1 MIEEFKNQLTTA
13 ILSSPVVYIPHFH
26 YAFVDEVLYS
36 IVNPEVGK
44 RKVIPLNVEDIVE
57 FDNTRGIIDFSTK
70 RSRKNLDTYSK
81 LDTFLESLIEKKTTN
96 EKVFLFKN
104 MGEILSNTRIQ
115 TYIQMFA
122 SMYENDMRH
131 PENKGNFH
139 KLTTLIIV
147 SPEAVSMLPS
157 QLEKIV
163 TIVDLPAPTQDEIMA
178 EVNSLPVSYEYS
190 TEQQILGIRTEM
202 CRTLQGLQLY
212 EVYQILKSSI
222 IRTGGRLSKTTIKLA
237 LEEKKQI
244 VKKSG
249 IVEVVDAN
257 VQFSEVG
264 GLDVIKEQLE
274 EKKEIF
280 KNLSL
285 ATDCNLPLPKGILI
299 IGMPGCGKSMIAKSV
314 ANLFDMSLLRL
325 DINRLMGQYVGQSE
339 ANLRKALETAEAAHP
354 CVLWIDE
361 IEKAFAGSNGSG
373 DSNDMLVMRLMG
385 HFLTWMQERKTPVY
399 IVATANDVM
408 RPEFMRKGRFD
419 EVYFVDFPNA
429 TERKDIFEKKINHY
443 KKNKSGIF
451 DFSELKSYDKIVEE
465 MVGTT
470 KYGFS
475 GAEIESL
482 VNVVM
487 NKKFIE
493 YIKEKS
499 KIDVKDTSSIPARKI
514 TEQDFLDEIERMKNS
529 VMSSQKSK
537 QINESDRLRIKTN
550 VERIRELKE
559 IYQFTSASREVNTSA
574 SRAVKKK

>member
-1 MIEEFKNQLTTA
+1 MIEEFKTQLTTA
-13 ILSSPVVYIPHFH
+13 ILSSPIVYIPHFH
-26 YAFVDEVLYS
+26 YAFVDGILQS
-36 IVNPEVGK
+36 IVNPQEGQ
-44 RKVIPLNVEDIVE
+44 RKVIPLDAEDIVE
-57 FDNTRGIIDFSTK
+57 FDIARGIIDFSTK
-70 RSRKNLDTYSK
+70 QRRKNLDTLSK
-81 LDTFLESLIEKKTTN
+81 LDLFLETLIEKRTFTN
-96 EKVFLFKN
+96 EKVFIFKN
-104 MGEILSNTRIQ
+104 MGDVWSDPHIQ

-122 SMYENDMRH
+122 SMYECDMRNPSRDNTYH
-131 PENKGNFH
+131 R
-139 KLTTLIIV
+139 LTTLIIV
-147 SPEAVSMLPS
+147 SPETVSMLPP

-163 TIVDLPAPTQDEIMA
+163 TVIDVPAPTQEEIMV
-178 EVNSLPVSYEYS
+178 EVGRIPVSYEYA
-190 TEQQILGIRTEM
+190 TESQILGIRTEM

-212 EVYQILKSSI
+212 EVNQILKSATV
-222 IRTGGRLSKTTIKLA
+222 RTGGFLSKSTIKLA

-274 EKKEIF
+274 EKREIF
-280 KNLSL
+280 RNLNL
-285 ATDCNLPLPKGILI
+285 ASECNLPLPKGILI

-361 IEKAFAGSNGSG
+361 IEKAFAGSNNGS
-373 DSNDMLVMRLMG
+373 SNNDMLVMRLMG

-429 TERKDIFEKKINHY
+429 AERKDIFEKKINHY
-443 KKNKSGIF
+443 KRSKSGIY
-451 DFSELKSYDKIVEE
+451 DFSQLNSYERIVEQ

-470 KYGFS
+470 NFGFS

-482 VNVVM
+482 VNSVM

-499 KIDVKDTSSIPARKI
+499 KCEATDVASIPPRKI
-514 TEQDFLDEIERMKNS
+514 AEQDFLDEISHMKSS
-529 VMSSQKSK
+529 VLSSHTSK
-537 QINESDRLRIKTN
+537 PINEYDRLREKTN
-550 VERIRELKE
+550 VERIRELRDT
-559 IYQFTSASREVNTSA
+559 YQFTSASRET
-574 SRAVKKK
+574 KKR

>member
-139 KLTTLIIV
+139 QLTTLIIV
-147 SPEAVSMLPS
+147 SPEAVSMLPP

-178 EVNSLPVSYEYS
+178 EVNRLPVSYEYL
-190 TEQQILGIRTEM
+190 TEQQILGIRTDM

-419 EVYFVDFPNA
+419 EVYFVDFPNV

-451 DFSELKSYDKIVEE
+451 DFSELKSYDKIVEK

-499 KIDVKDTSSIPARKI
+499 KIDAKDTSSIPARKI
-514 TEQDFLDEIERMKNS
+514 TEQDFLDEIEQMKNS
-529 VMSSQKSK
+529 VMSSQTSK
-537 QINESDRLRIKTN
+537 QINEYDKPRIKTN

-559 IYQFTSASREVNTSA
+559 TYQFVSASKE
-574 SRAVKKK
+574 VKKK

>member
-1 MIEEFKNQLTTA
+1 MIEQFKTQLTTA

-26 YAFVDEVLYS
+26 YSFVDEVLQS
-36 IVNPEVGK
+36 IVFPEAGK
-44 RKVIPLNVEDIVE
+44 RRVIPLNAEDIVE
-57 FDNTRGIIDFSTK
+57 FDNNRGIVDFVTK
-70 RSRKNLDTYSK
+70 RSRANLDTLSK
-81 LDTFLESLIEKKTTN
+81 LDIFLEKLIEKDTFDN

-104 MGEILSNTRIQ
+104 LGGMLSDIRVQ

-122 SMYENDMRH
+122 SLYESDMRH
-131 PENKGNFH
+131 PEREDSYH
-139 KLTTLIIV
+139 QLTTLIIV
-147 SPEAVSMLPS
+147 SPEPVSMLPE
-157 QLEKIV
+157 QLEKVV
-163 TIVDLPAPTQDEIMA
+163 TVVEVSAPTQEEIL
-178 EVNSLPVSYEYS
+178 EEISRIPLSYEYS
-190 TEQQILGIRTEM
+190 TEQQIASIRNEM

-212 EVYQILKSSI
+212 EVYQILKSATV
-222 IRTGGRLSKTTIKLA
+222 RTGGRLSKNTIKLA

-264 GLDVIKEQLE
+264 GLDVIKAQLE
-274 EKKEIF
+274 EKREIF
-280 KNLSL
+280 QNLGL
-285 ATDCNLPLPKGILI
+285 AVECNLPLPKGILI

-373 DSNDMLVMRLMG
+373 NSNDMLVMRLMG

-429 TERKDIFEKKINHY
+429 EERLDIFTKKINVY
-443 KKNKSGIF
+443 KNSKSGIF
-451 DFSELKSYDKIVEE
+451 DFSQLKSYDNIVAQ

-470 KYGFS
+470 NHGFS

-482 VNVVM
+482 VNTVM

-493 YIKEKS
+493 YIKLKQ
-499 KIDVKDTSSIPARKI
+499 KKDVKDQSAVPARKI
-514 TEQDFLDEIERMKNS
+514 TENDFLDEIALMKDAVLSSHTGKYISDYER
-529 VMSSQKSK
+529 QR
-537 QINESDRLRIKTN
+537 EKTS
-550 VERIRELKE
+550 VERIRDLYETYK
-559 IYQFTSASREVNTSA
+559 FTSAS
-574 SRAVKKK
+574 KKK

>member
-1 MIEEFKNQLTTA
+1 MIEEFRTQLTTA
-13 ILSSPVVYIPHFH
+13 ILSCPVVYIPHFH
-26 YAFVDEVLYS
+26 YAFVDEILQS
-36 IVNPEVGK
+36 IVEPPKGQ
-44 RKVIPLNVEDIVE
+44 RKVISLESEDIVE
-57 FDNTRGIIDFSTK
+57 FDNTRGVIDFATK
-70 RSRKNLDTYSK
+70 RSRKNLDTLSK
-81 LDTFLESLIEKKTTN
+81 LDVFMEALIEKRTFTN
-96 EKVFLFKN
+96 EKVFIFKN
-104 MGEILSNTRIQ
+104 MGTIWSDPHIQ

-122 SMYENDMRH
+122 AMYESDMRNVGKGKGYH
-131 PENKGNFH
+131 P
-139 KLTTLIIV
+139 LTTLLIV
-147 SPEAVSMLPS
+147 SPESVSMLPP

-163 TIVDLPAPTQDEIMA
+163 TVIDIPAPTQEEIMT
-178 EVNSLPVSYEYS
+178 EVSCIPVSYEYA
-190 TEQQILGIRTEM
+190 TDTQISGIRNEM

-212 EVYQILKSSI
+212 EVCQILKSATV
-222 IRTGGRLSKTTIKLA
+222 RTGGFLSQTTIKLA

-257 VQFSEVG
+257 VEFSEVG
-264 GLDVIKEQLE
+264 GLDVIKEQLK

-280 KNLSL
+280 HNLNL
-285 ATDCNLPLPKGILI
+285 ATECNLPLPKGILI

-361 IEKAFAGSNGSG
+361 IEKAFAGSNNGG
-373 DSNDMLVMRLMG
+373 NNNDMLVMRLMG

-419 EVYFVDFPNA
+419 EVYFVDFPNV
-429 TERKDIFEKKINHY
+429 TERKDIFEKKIKHY
-443 KKNKSGIF
+443 KETKSGVF
-451 DFSELKSYDKIVEE
+451 DFSQLKSYNTIVEQ

-470 KYGFS
+470 GDGFA

-482 VNVVM
+482 VNTVM

-499 KIDVKDTSSIPARKI
+499 KQDTEGEVTIPPRKI
-514 TEQDFLDEIERMKNS
+514 TEQDFLDEIKKMKNS
-529 VMSSQKSK
+529 VLSSHASK
-537 QINESDRLRIKTN
+537 PNSGYDGRREKTN
-550 VERIRELKE
+550 VERIRDLRDT
-559 IYQFTSASREVNTSA
+559 YQFTPASRETK
-574 SRAVKKK
+574 RR

>member
-1 MIEEFKNQLTTA
+1 
-13 ILSSPVVYIPHFH
+13 
-26 YAFVDEVLYS
+26 
-36 IVNPEVGK
+36 
-44 RKVIPLNVEDIVE
+44 
-57 FDNTRGIIDFSTK
+57 
-70 RSRKNLDTYSK
+70 
-81 LDTFLESLIEKKTTN
+81 
-96 EKVFLFKN
+96 
-104 MGEILSNTRIQ
+104 
-115 TYIQMFA
+115 
-122 SMYENDMRH
+122 
-131 PENKGNFH
+131 
-139 KLTTLIIV
+139 
-147 SPEAVSMLPS
+147 MLPP

-163 TIVDLPAPTQDEIMA
+163 TVIDVPAPTQEEIMV
-178 EVNSLPVSYEYS
+178 EVGRIPVSYEYA
-190 TEQQILGIRTEM
+190 TESQILGVRTEM

-212 EVYQILKSSI
+212 EVNQILKSATV
-222 IRTGGRLSKTTIKLA
+222 RTGGFLSKTTIKLA

-274 EKKEIF
+274 EKREIF
-280 KNLSL
+280 QNLNL
-285 ATDCNLPLPKGILI
+285 ASECNLPLPKGILI

-361 IEKAFAGSNGSG
+361 IEKAFAGSNNGG
-373 DSNDMLVMRLMG
+373 NNNDMLVMRLMG

-419 EVYFVDFPNA
+419 EVFFVDFPNE

-443 KKNKSGIF
+443 KKSKSSIF
-451 DFSELKSYDKIVEE
+451 DFSQLKSYEKIVEK

-470 KYGFS
+470 NYGFS

-482 VNVVM
+482 VNSVM

-493 YIKEKS
+493 YIKAKS
-499 KIDVKDTSSIPARKI
+499 KCDAADVAFIPPRTI
-514 TEQDFLDEIERMKNS
+514 TEQDFLDEISHMKSS
-529 VMSSQKSK
+529 VLSSHTSK
-537 QINESDRLRIKTN
+537 PVNEHDRLREKTN
-550 VERIRELKE
+550 VERIRELRDT
-559 IYQFTSASREVNTSA
+559 YQFTSASRET
-574 SRAVKKK
+574 KKR

>member
-1 MIEEFKNQLTTA
+1 MIEEFKTQLTTA
-13 ILSSPVVYIPHFH
+13 ILSSPIVYIPHFH
-26 YAFVDEVLYS
+26 YAFVDGILQS
-36 IVNPEVGK
+36 IVNPQEGQ
-44 RKVIPLNVEDIVE
+44 RKVIPLDAEDIVE
-57 FDNTRGIIDFSTK
+57 FDITRGIIDFATK
-70 RSRKNLDTYSK
+70 QRRKNLDTLSK
-81 LDTFLESLIEKKTTN
+81 LDLFLETLIEKRTFTN
-96 EKVFLFKN
+96 EKVFIFKN
-104 MGEILSNTRIQ
+104 MGDVWSDPHIQ
-115 TYIQMFA
+115 TYLQMFA
-122 SMYENDMRH
+122 SMYERDMRN
-131 PENKGNFH
+131 PTRGNTYH
-139 KLTTLIIV
+139 QLTTLIIV
-147 SPEAVSMLPS
+147 SPETVSMLPA

-163 TIVDLPAPTQDEIMA
+163 TVIDVPAPTQEEIMA
-178 EVNSLPVSYEYS
+178 EVESIPISYEYA
-190 TEQQILGIRTEM
+190 TESQILGIRTEM

-212 EVYQILKSSI
+212 EVNQILKSASV
-222 IRTGGRLSKTTIKLA
+222 RTGGFLSQTTIKLA

-257 VQFSEVG
+257 VEFSEVG

-280 KNLSL
+280 HNLNL
-285 ATDCNLPLPKGILI
+285 ATECNLPLPKGILI

-314 ANLFDMSLLRL
+314 VNLFDMSLLRL

-361 IEKAFAGSNGSG
+361 IEKAFAGSNNGG
-373 DSNDMLVMRLMG
+373 NNNDMLVMRLMG

-419 EVYFVDFPNA
+419 EVYFVDFPNTA
-429 TERKDIFEKKINHY
+429 ERKDIFEKKINHY
-443 KKNKSGIF
+443 KKSKSGVF
-451 DFSELKSYDKIVEE
+451 DFSQLKSYDRIVEQ

-470 KYGFS
+470 NFGFS

-482 VNVVM
+482 VNSVM

-499 KIDVKDTSSIPARKI
+499 KCEATDVASIPPRKI
-514 TEQDFLDEIERMKNS
+514 KEQDFLDEISHMKSS
-529 VMSSQKSK
+529 VLSSHTNK
-537 QINESDRLRIKTN
+537 IVNEYDRLREKTN
-550 VERIRELKE
+550 VERIRELRDT
-559 IYQFTSASREVNTSA
+559 YQFTSASRETNK
-574 SRAVKKK
+574 R

>member
-1 MIEEFKNQLTTA
+1 MIEEFKTQLTTA
-13 ILSSPVVYIPHFH
+13 ILSSPIVYIPHFH
-26 YAFVDEVLYS
+26 YAFVDGILQS
-36 IVNPEVGK
+36 IVNPQEGQ
-44 RKVIPLNVEDIVE
+44 RKVIPLDAEDIVE
-57 FDNTRGIIDFSTK
+57 FDITRGIIDFVTK
-70 RSRKNLDTYSK
+70 QRRKNLDTLSK
-81 LDTFLESLIEKKTTN
+81 LDLFLETLIEKRTFTN
-96 EKVFLFKN
+96 EKVFIFKN
-104 MGEILSNTRIQ
+104 MGDVWSDPHIQ
-115 TYIQMFA
+115 TYLQMFA
-122 SMYENDMRH
+122 SMYERDMRN
-131 PENKGNFH
+131 PTRGNTYH
-139 KLTTLIIV
+139 QLTTLIIV
-147 SPEAVSMLPS
+147 SPETVSMLPA

-163 TIVDLPAPTQDEIMA
+163 TVIDVPAPTQEEIMA
-178 EVNSLPVSYEYS
+178 EVESIPISYEYA
-190 TEQQILGIRTEM
+190 TESQILGIRTEM

-212 EVYQILKSSI
+212 EVNQILKSASV
-222 IRTGGRLSKTTIKLA
+222 RTGGFLSQTTIKLA

-257 VQFSEVG
+257 VEFSEVG

-280 KNLSL
+280 HNLNL
-285 ATDCNLPLPKGILI
+285 ATECNLPLPKGILI

-361 IEKAFAGSNGSG
+361 IEKAFAGSNIGG
-373 DSNDMLVMRLMG
+373 NNNDMLVMRLMG

-419 EVYFVDFPNA
+419 EVYFVDFPNTA
-429 TERKDIFEKKINHY
+429 ERKDIFEKKINHY
-443 KKNKSGIF
+443 KKSKSGVF
-451 DFSELKSYDKIVEE
+451 DFSQLKSYDRIVEQ

-470 KYGFS
+470 NFGFS

-482 VNVVM
+482 VNSVM

-499 KIDVKDTSSIPARKI
+499 KCEATDVASIPPRKI
-514 TEQDFLDEIERMKNS
+514 KEQDFLDEISHMKSS
-529 VMSSQKSK
+529 VLSSHTSK
-537 QINESDRLRIKTN
+537 IVNEYDRLREKTN
-550 VERIRELKE
+550 VERIRELRDT
-559 IYQFTSASREVNTSA
+559 YQFTSASRETNK
-574 SRAVKKK
+574 R

>member
-1 MIEEFKNQLTTA
+1 MIEEFKTQLTTA
-13 ILSSPVVYIPHFH
+13 ILSSPIVYIPHFH
-26 YAFVDEVLYS
+26 YAFVDGILQS
-36 IVNPEVGK
+36 IVNPQEGQ
-44 RKVIPLNVEDIVE
+44 RKVIPLDAEDIVE
-57 FDNTRGIIDFSTK
+57 FDITRGIIDFVTK
-70 RSRKNLDTYSK
+70 QRRKNLDTLSK
-81 LDTFLESLIEKKTTN
+81 LDLFLETLIEKRTFTN
-96 EKVFLFKN
+96 EKVFIFKN
-104 MGEILSNTRIQ
+104 MGDVWSDPHIQ
-115 TYIQMFA
+115 TYLQMFA
-122 SMYENDMRH
+122 SMYERDMRN
-131 PENKGNFH
+131 PTRGNTYH
-139 KLTTLIIV
+139 QLTTLIIV
-147 SPEAVSMLPS
+147 SPETVSMLPA

-163 TIVDLPAPTQDEIMA
+163 TVIDVPAPTQEEIMA
-178 EVNSLPVSYEYS
+178 EVESIPISYEYA
-190 TEQQILGIRTEM
+190 TESQILGIRTEM

-212 EVYQILKSSI
+212 EVNQILKSASV
-222 IRTGGRLSKTTIKLA
+222 RTGGFLSQTTIKLA

-257 VQFSEVG
+257 VEFSEVG

-280 KNLSL
+280 HNLNL
-285 ATDCNLPLPKGILI
+285 ATECNLPLPKGILI

-361 IEKAFAGSNGSG
+361 IEKAFAGSNNGG
-373 DSNDMLVMRLMG
+373 NNNDMLVMRLMG

-419 EVYFVDFPNA
+419 EVYFVDFPNTA
-429 TERKDIFEKKINHY
+429 ERKDIFEKKINHY
-443 KKNKSGIF
+443 KKSKSGVF
-451 DFSELKSYDKIVEE
+451 DFSQLKSYDRIVEQ

-470 KYGFS
+470 NFGFS

-482 VNVVM
+482 VNSVM

-499 KIDVKDTSSIPARKI
+499 KCEATDVASIPPRKI
-514 TEQDFLDEIERMKNS
+514 KEQDFLDEISHMKSS
-529 VMSSQKSK
+529 VLSSHTSK
-537 QINESDRLRIKTN
+537 IVNEYDRLREKTN
-550 VERIRELKE
+550 VERIRELRDT
-559 IYQFTSASREVNTSA
+559 YQFTSASRETNK
-574 SRAVKKK
+574 R

>member
-147 SPEAVSMLPS
+147 SPEAVSMLPP
-157 QLEKIV
+157 QIEKIV

-178 EVNSLPVSYEYS
+178 EVNRLPVSYEYL
-190 TEQQILGIRTEM
+190 TEQQILGIRTDM

-212 EVYQILKSSI
+212 EVYQILKSSV

-499 KIDVKDTSSIPARKI
+499 KIDAKDTSSIPARKI

-529 VMSSQKSK
+529 VMSSQTSK
-537 QINESDRLRIKTN
+537 QINEYDKPRIKTN

-559 IYQFTSASREVNTSA
+559 TYQFVSASKE
-574 SRAVKKK
+574 VKKK

>member
-1 MIEEFKNQLTTA
+1 MIEEFRNQLTTA

-139 KLTTLIIV
+139 QLTTLIIV
-147 SPEAVSMLPS
+147 SPEAVSMLPP

-178 EVNSLPVSYEYS
+178 EVNRLPVSYEYL
-190 TEQQILGIRTEM
+190 TEQQILGIRTDM

-212 EVYQILKSSI
+212 EVYQILKSSV

-264 GLDVIKEQLE
+264 GLDIIKEQLE

-373 DSNDMLVMRLMG
+373 DSNDMLVMRLTG

-514 TEQDFLDEIERMKNS
+514 TEQDFLDEIEQMKNS
-529 VMSSQKSK
+529 VMSSQTSK

-559 IYQFTSASREVNTSA
+559 TYQFVSASKE
-574 SRAVKKK
+574 VKKK

>member
-1 MIEEFKNQLTTA
+1 MIEEFKTQLTTA
-13 ILSSPVVYIPHFH
+13 ILSSPIVYIPHFH
-26 YAFVDEVLYS
+26 YAFVDGVLQS
-36 IVNPEVGK
+36 IVTPQEGM
-44 RKVIPLNVEDIVE
+44 RKVIPLNAEDIVE
-57 FDNTRGIIDFSTK
+57 FDIARGIIDFTTK
-70 RSRKNLDTYSK
+70 QRRKNLDTLSK
-81 LDTFLESLIEKKTTN
+81 LDLFLETLIEKRTFTN
-96 EKVFLFKN
+96 EKVFIFKN
-104 MGEILSNTRIQ
+104 MGDIWSDPHIQ
-115 TYIQMFA
+115 TYLQMFA
-122 SMYENDMRH
+122 SMYECDMRNPSRDNTYH
-131 PENKGNFH
+131 R
-139 KLTTLIIV
+139 LTTLIIV
-147 SPEAVSMLPS
+147 SPETVSMLPS

-163 TIVDLPAPTQDEIMA
+163 TVIDVPAPTQEEIMV
-178 EVNSLPVSYEYS
+178 EVGRIPTSYEYA
-190 TEQQILGIRTEM
+190 TESQILGIRTEM

-212 EVYQILKSSI
+212 EVSQILKSATV
-222 IRTGGRLSKTTIKLA
+222 RTGGFLSKTTIKLA

-274 EKKEIF
+274 EKREIF
-280 KNLSL
+280 QNLNL
-285 ATDCNLPLPKGILI
+285 ASECNLPLPKGILI

-361 IEKAFAGSNGSG
+361 IEKAFAGSNNGG
-373 DSNDMLVMRLMG
+373 NNNDMLVMRLMG

-419 EVYFVDFPNA
+419 EVYFVDFPNTA
-429 TERKDIFEKKINHY
+429 ERKDIFEKKINHY
-443 KKNKSGIF
+443 KKSKSGVF
-451 DFSELKSYDKIVEE
+451 DFSQLKSYDRIVEQ

-470 KYGFS
+470 NFGFS

-482 VNVVM
+482 VNSVM

-499 KIDVKDTSSIPARKI
+499 KCEATDVASIPPRKI
-514 TEQDFLDEIERMKNS
+514 KEQDFLDEISHMKSS
-529 VMSSQKSK
+529 VLSSHTSK
-537 QINESDRLRIKTN
+537 IVNEYDRLREKTN
-550 VERIRELKE
+550 VERIRELRDT
-559 IYQFTSASREVNTSA
+559 YQFTSASRETNK
-574 SRAVKKK
+574 R

>member
-139 KLTTLIIV
+139 QLTTLIIV
-147 SPEAVSMLPS
+147 SPEAVLMLPP

-178 EVNSLPVSYEYS
+178 EVNRLPVSYEYL
-190 TEQQILGIRTEM
+190 TEQQILGIRTDM

-212 EVYQILKSSI
+212 EVYQILKSSV

-514 TEQDFLDEIERMKNS
+514 TEQDFLDEIEQMKNS
-529 VMSSQKSK
+529 VMSSQTSK

-559 IYQFTSASREVNTSA
+559 TYQFVSASKEVKKTSKE
-574 SRAVKKK
+574 VKKK

>member
-1 MIEEFKNQLTTA
+1 MIEEFKTQLITA
-13 ILSSPVVYIPHFH
+13 LLSSPVVYIPHFH
-26 YAFVDEVLYS
+26 YAFVDGILES
-36 IVNPEVGK
+36 IVNPPQGQRQV
-44 RKVIPLNVEDIVE
+44 VALDAEDIVE
-57 FDNTRGIIDFSTK
+57 FDIARGIIDFTAK
-70 RSRKNLDTYSK
+70 QRRKNLDTLSK
-81 LDTFLESLIEKKTTN
+81 LDVFLETLIEKKTFTN
-96 EKVFLFKN
+96 EKVFVFKN
-104 MGEILSNTRIQ
+104 MGDVWSDPHIQ

-122 SMYENDMRH
+122 SMYECDMRN
-131 PENKGNFH
+131 PDDSNNFH
-139 KLTTLIIV
+139 PLTTLIIV
-147 SPEAVSMLPS
+147 SPETVSMLPA

-163 TIVDLPAPTQDEIMA
+163 TVIDVPAPTQEEIMT
-178 EVNSLPVSYEYS
+178 EVESIPVSYEYA
-190 TEQQILGIRTEM
+190 TESQIAGIRTEM

-212 EVYQILKSSI
+212 EVNQILKSASV
-222 IRTGGRLSKTTIKLA
+222 RTGGFLSQTTIKLA

-257 VQFSEVG
+257 VEFSEVG

-280 KNLSL
+280 HNLNL
-285 ATDCNLPLPKGILI
+285 ATECNLPLPKGILI

-361 IEKAFAGSNGSG
+361 IEKAFAGSNNGG
-373 DSNDMLVMRLMG
+373 NNNDMLVMRLMG

-419 EVYFVDFPNA
+419 EVYFVDFPNT

-443 KKNKSGIF
+443 KKSKSGVF
-451 DFSELKSYDKIVEE
+451 DFSQLKSYDRIVEQ

-470 KYGFS
+470 NFGFS

-482 VNVVM
+482 VNSVM

-499 KIDVKDTSSIPARKI
+499 KCEATDVASISPRKI
-514 TEQDFLDEIERMKNS
+514 TEQDFLDEISHMKSS
-529 VMSSQKSK
+529 VLSSHTSK
-537 QINESDRLRIKTN
+537 PINEYDRLREKTN
-550 VERIRELKE
+550 VERIRDLRDT
-559 IYQFTSASREVNTSA
+559 YQFTSASRETNK
-574 SRAVKKK
+574 R

>member
-1 MIEEFKNQLTTA
+1 MIEEFKTQLITA
-13 ILSSPVVYIPHFH
+13 LLSSPVVYIPHFH
-26 YAFVDEVLYS
+26 YAFVDGILES
-36 IVNPEVGK
+36 IVNPPQGQRQV
-44 RKVIPLNVEDIVE
+44 VALDAEDIVE
-57 FDNTRGIIDFSTK
+57 FDIARGIIDFTAK
-70 RSRKNLDTYSK
+70 QIRKNLDTLSK
-81 LDTFLESLIEKKTTN
+81 LDVFLETLIEKKTFTN
-96 EKVFLFKN
+96 EKVFVFKN
-104 MGEILSNTRIQ
+104 MGDVWSDPHIQ

-122 SMYENDMRH
+122 SMYECDMRN
-131 PENKGNFH
+131 PDDSNNFH
-139 KLTTLIIV
+139 PLTTLIIV
-147 SPEAVSMLPS
+147 SPETVSMLPA

-163 TIVDLPAPTQDEIMA
+163 TVIDVPAPTQEEIMT
-178 EVNSLPVSYEYS
+178 EVESIPVSYEYA
-190 TEQQILGIRTEM
+190 TESQIAGIRTEM

-212 EVYQILKSSI
+212 EVNQILKSSI
-222 IRTGGRLSKTTIKLA
+222 VRTGGFLSQTTIKLA

-257 VQFSEVG
+257 VEFSEVG

-280 KNLSL
+280 HNLNL
-285 ATDCNLPLPKGILI
+285 ATECNLPLPKGILI

-361 IEKAFAGSNGSG
+361 IEKAFAGSNNGGSN
-373 DSNDMLVMRLMG
+373 NDMLVMRLMG

-419 EVYFVDFPNA
+419 EVYFVDFPNTA
-429 TERKDIFEKKINHY
+429 ERKDIFEKKINHY
-443 KKNKSGIF
+443 KKSKSGVF
-451 DFSELKSYDKIVEE
+451 DFSQLKSYDRIVEQ

-470 KYGFS
+470 NFGFS

-482 VNVVM
+482 VNSVM

-499 KIDVKDTSSIPARKI
+499 KCEATDVASISPRKI
-514 TEQDFLDEIERMKNS
+514 TEQDFLDEISHMKSS
-529 VMSSQKSK
+529 VLSSHTSK
-537 QINESDRLRIKTN
+537 PINEYDRLREKTN
-550 VERIRELKE
+550 VERIRDLRDT
-559 IYQFTSASREVNTSA
+559 YQFTSASRETNK
-574 SRAVKKK
+574 R

>member
-1 MIEEFKNQLTTA
+1 MIEEFKTQLTTA
-13 ILSSPVVYIPHFH
+13 ILSSPIVYIPHFH
-26 YAFVDEVLYS
+26 YAFVDGILQS
-36 IVNPEVGK
+36 IVTPQEGM
-44 RKVIPLNVEDIVE
+44 RKVIPLNAEDIVE
-57 FDNTRGIIDFSTK
+57 FDIARGIIDFTTK
-70 RSRKNLDTYSK
+70 QRRKKLDTLSK
-81 LDTFLESLIEKKTTN
+81 LDLFLETLIEKRTFIN
-96 EKVFLFKN
+96 EKVFIFKN
-104 MGEILSNTRIQ
+104 MGDIWSDPHIQ
-115 TYIQMFA
+115 TYLQMFA
-122 SMYENDMRH
+122 SMYECDMRNPSRDNTYH
-131 PENKGNFH
+131 R
-139 KLTTLIIV
+139 LTTLIIV
-147 SPEAVSMLPS
+147 SPETVSMLPS

-163 TIVDLPAPTQDEIMA
+163 TVIDVPAPTQEEIMV
-178 EVNSLPVSYEYS
+178 EVGRIPTSYEYA
-190 TEQQILGIRTEM
+190 TESQILGIRTEM

-212 EVYQILKSSI
+212 EVNQILKSATV
-222 IRTGGRLSKTTIKLA
+222 RTGGFLSKTTIKLA

-274 EKKEIF
+274 EKREIF
-280 KNLSL
+280 QNLNL
-285 ATDCNLPLPKGILI
+285 ASECNLPLPKGILI

-361 IEKAFAGSNGSG
+361 IEKAFAGSNNGG
-373 DSNDMLVMRLMG
+373 NNNDMLVMRLMG

-429 TERKDIFEKKINHY
+429 AERKDIFEKKISHY
-443 KKNKSGIF
+443 KKSKSGIF
-451 DFSELKSYDKIVEE
+451 DFSQLKSYERIIEQ

-470 KYGFS
+470 NFGFS

-482 VNVVM
+482 VNSVM

-499 KIDVKDTSSIPARKI
+499 KCEATDVAFIPPRKI
-514 TEQDFLDEIERMKNS
+514 TEQDFLDEISHMKSS
-529 VMSSQKSK
+529 VLSSHTSK
-537 QINESDRLRIKTN
+537 PINEYERLREKTN
-550 VERIRELKE
+550 VERIRDLRDT
-559 IYQFTSASREVNTSA
+559 YQFTSASRET
-574 SRAVKKK
+574 KKR

>member
-1 MIEEFKNQLTTA
+1 MIEEFKTQLTTA
-13 ILSSPVVYIPHFH
+13 ILSSPIVYIPHFH
-26 YAFVDEVLYS
+26 YAFVDGILQS
-36 IVNPEVGK
+36 IVNPQEGQ
-44 RKVIPLNVEDIVE
+44 RKVIPLDAEDIVE
-57 FDNTRGIIDFSTK
+57 FDITRGIIDFATK
-70 RSRKNLDTYSK
+70 QRRKNLDTLSK
-81 LDTFLESLIEKKTTN
+81 LDLFLETLIEKRTFTN
-96 EKVFLFKN
+96 EKVFIFKN
-104 MGEILSNTRIQ
+104 MGDVWSDPHIQ
-115 TYIQMFA
+115 TYLQMFA
-122 SMYENDMRH
+122 SMYERDMRN
-131 PENKGNFH
+131 PTRGNTYH
-139 KLTTLIIV
+139 QLTTLIIV
-147 SPEAVSMLPS
+147 SPETVSMLPA

-163 TIVDLPAPTQDEIMA
+163 TVIDVPAPTQEEIMA
-178 EVNSLPVSYEYS
+178 EVESIPISYEYA
-190 TEQQILGIRTEM
+190 TESQILGIRTEM

-212 EVYQILKSSI
+212 EVNQILKSASV
-222 IRTGGRLSKTTIKLA
+222 RTGGFLSQTTIKLA

-257 VQFSEVG
+257 VEFSEVG

-280 KNLSL
+280 HNLNL
-285 ATDCNLPLPKGILI
+285 ATECNLPLPKGILI

-361 IEKAFAGSNGSG
+361 IEKAFAGSNNGG
-373 DSNDMLVMRLMG
+373 NNNDMLVMRLMG

-419 EVYFVDFPNA
+419 EVYFVDFPNTA
-429 TERKDIFEKKINHY
+429 ERKDIFEKKINHY
-443 KKNKSGIF
+443 KKSKSGVF
-451 DFSELKSYDKIVEE
+451 DFSQLKSYDRIVEQ

-470 KYGFS
+470 NFGFS

-482 VNVVM
+482 VNSVM

-499 KIDVKDTSSIPARKI
+499 KCEATDVASIPPRKI
-514 TEQDFLDEIERMKNS
+514 KEQDFLDEISHMKSS
-529 VMSSQKSK
+529 VLSSHTSK
-537 QINESDRLRIKTN
+537 IVNEYDRLREKTN
-550 VERIRELKE
+550 VERIRELRDT
-559 IYQFTSASREVNTSA
+559 YQFTSASRETNK
-574 SRAVKKK
+574 R

>member
-1 MIEEFKNQLTTA
+1 MIEEFKTQLTTA
-13 ILSSPVVYIPHFH
+13 ILSSPIVYIPHFH
-26 YAFVDEVLYS
+26 YAFVDGILQS
-36 IVNPEVGK
+36 IVNPQEGQ
-44 RKVIPLNVEDIVE
+44 RKVIPLDAEDIVE
-57 FDNTRGIIDFSTK
+57 FDITRGIIDFATK
-70 RSRKNLDTYSK
+70 QRRKNLDTLSK
-81 LDTFLESLIEKKTTN
+81 LDLFLETLIEKRTFTN
-96 EKVFLFKN
+96 EKVFIFKN
-104 MGEILSNTRIQ
+104 MGDVWSDPHIQ
-115 TYIQMFA
+115 TYLQMFA
-122 SMYENDMRH
+122 SMYERDMRN
-131 PENKGNFH
+131 PTRGNTYH
-139 KLTTLIIV
+139 QLTTLIIV
-147 SPEAVSMLPS
+147 SPETVSMLPA

-163 TIVDLPAPTQDEIMA
+163 TVIDVPAPTQEEIMA
-178 EVNSLPVSYEYS
+178 EVESIPISYEYA
-190 TEQQILGIRTEM
+190 TESQILGIRTEM

-212 EVYQILKSSI
+212 EVNQILKSASV
-222 IRTGGRLSKTTIKLA
+222 RTGGFLSQTTIKLA

-257 VQFSEVG
+257 VEFSEVG

-280 KNLSL
+280 HNLNL
-285 ATDCNLPLPKGILI
+285 ATECNLPLPKGILI

-361 IEKAFAGSNGSG
+361 IEKAFAGSNIGG
-373 DSNDMLVMRLMG
+373 NNNDMLVMRLMG

-419 EVYFVDFPNA
+419 EVYFVDFPNTA
-429 TERKDIFEKKINHY
+429 ERKDIFEKKINHY
-443 KKNKSGIF
+443 KKSKSGVF
-451 DFSELKSYDKIVEE
+451 DFSQLKSYDRIVEQ

-470 KYGFS
+470 NFGFS

-482 VNVVM
+482 VNSVM

-499 KIDVKDTSSIPARKI
+499 KCEATDVASIPPRKI
-514 TEQDFLDEIERMKNS
+514 KEQDFLDEISHMKSS
-529 VMSSQKSK
+529 VLSSHTSK
-537 QINESDRLRIKTN
+537 IVNEYDRLREKTN
-550 VERIRELKE
+550 VERIRELRDT
-559 IYQFTSASREVNTSA
+559 YQFTSASRETNK
-574 SRAVKKK
+574 R

>member
-1 MIEEFKNQLTTA
+1 MIEEFKTQLTTA
-13 ILSSPVVYIPHFH
+13 ILSSPIVYIPHFH
-26 YAFVDEVLYS
+26 YAFVDGILQS
-36 IVNPEVGK
+36 IVNPQEGQ
-44 RKVIPLNVEDIVE
+44 RKVIPLDAEDIVE
-57 FDNTRGIIDFSTK
+57 FDITRGIIDFATK
-70 RSRKNLDTYSK
+70 QRRKNLDTLSK
-81 LDTFLESLIEKKTTN
+81 LDLFLETLIEKRTFTN
-96 EKVFLFKN
+96 EKVFIFKN
-104 MGEILSNTRIQ
+104 MGDVWSDPHIQ
-115 TYIQMFA
+115 TYLQMFA
-122 SMYENDMRH
+122 SMYERDMRN
-131 PENKGNFH
+131 PTRGNTYH
-139 KLTTLIIV
+139 QLTTLIIV
-147 SPEAVSMLPS
+147 SPETVSMLPA

-163 TIVDLPAPTQDEIMA
+163 TVIDIPAPTQEEIMA
-178 EVNSLPVSYEYS
+178 EVESIPISYEYA
-190 TEQQILGIRTEM
+190 TESQILGIRTEM

-212 EVYQILKSSI
+212 EVNQILKSASV
-222 IRTGGRLSKTTIKLA
+222 RTGGFLSQTTIKLA

-257 VQFSEVG
+257 VEFSEVG

-280 KNLSL
+280 HNLNL
-285 ATDCNLPLPKGILI
+285 ATECNLPLPKGILI

-361 IEKAFAGSNGSG
+361 IEKAFAGSNIGG
-373 DSNDMLVMRLMG
+373 NNNDMLVMRLMG

-419 EVYFVDFPNA
+419 EVYFVDFPNTA
-429 TERKDIFEKKINHY
+429 ERKDIFEKKINHY
-443 KKNKSGIF
+443 KKSKSGVF
-451 DFSELKSYDKIVEE
+451 DFSQLKSYDRIVEQ

-470 KYGFS
+470 NFGFS

-482 VNVVM
+482 VNSVM

-499 KIDVKDTSSIPARKI
+499 KCEATDVASIPPRKI
-514 TEQDFLDEIERMKNS
+514 KEQDFLDEISHMKSS
-529 VMSSQKSK
+529 VLSSHTSK
-537 QINESDRLRIKTN
+537 IVNEYDRLREKTN
-550 VERIRELKE
+550 VERIRELRDT
-559 IYQFTSASREVNTSA
+559 YQFTSASRETNK
-574 SRAVKKK
+574 R

>member
-1 MIEEFKNQLTTA
+1 MIIGISCKNRRVFIFKL
-13 ILSSPVVYIPHFH
+13 
-26 YAFVDEVLYS
+26 
-36 IVNPEVGK
+36 G
-44 RKVIPLNVEDIVE
+44 
-57 FDNTRGIIDFSTK
+57 
-70 RSRKNLDTYSK
+70 SK
-81 LDTFLESLIEKKTTN
+81 LAN
-96 EKVFLFKN
+96 
-104 MGEILSNTRIQ
+104 
-115 TYIQMFA
+115 
-122 SMYENDMRH
+122 
-131 PENKGNFH
+131 
-139 KLTTLIIV
+139 
-147 SPEAVSMLPS
+147 
-157 QLEKIV
+157 
-163 TIVDLPAPTQDEIMA
+163 
-178 EVNSLPVSYEYS
+178 
-190 TEQQILGIRTEM
+190 
-202 CRTLQGLQLY
+202 
-212 EVYQILKSSI
+212 
-222 IRTGGRLSKTTIKLA
+222 KLA

-257 VQFSEVG
+257 VEFSEVG

-280 KNLSL
+280 HNLNL
-285 ATDCNLPLPKGILI
+285 ATECNLPLPKGILI

-361 IEKAFAGSNGSG
+361 IEKAFAGSNNGG
-373 DSNDMLVMRLMG
+373 NNNDMLVMRLMG

-419 EVYFVDFPNA
+419 EVYFVDFPNT

-443 KKNKSGIF
+443 KKSKSGVF
-451 DFSELKSYDKIVEE
+451 DFSQLKSYDRIVEQ

-470 KYGFS
+470 NFGFS

-482 VNVVM
+482 VNSVM

-499 KIDVKDTSSIPARKI
+499 KCEATDVASISPRKI
-514 TEQDFLDEIERMKNS
+514 TEQDFLDEISHMKSS
-529 VMSSQKSK
+529 VLSSHTSK
-537 QINESDRLRIKTN
+537 PINEYDRLREKTN
-550 VERIRELKE
+550 VERIRDLRDT
-559 IYQFTSASREVNTSA
+559 YQFTSASRETNK
-574 SRAVKKK
+574 R

>member
-1 MIEEFKNQLTTA
+1 MIEEFKTQLTTA
-13 ILSSPVVYIPHFH
+13 ILSSPIVYIPHFH
-26 YAFVDEVLYS
+26 YAFVDGVLQS
-36 IVNPEVGK
+36 IVTPQEGM
-44 RKVIPLNVEDIVE
+44 RKVIPLNAEDIVE
-57 FDNTRGIIDFSTK
+57 FDIARGIIDFTTK
-70 RSRKNLDTYSK
+70 QRRKNLDTLSK
-81 LDTFLESLIEKKTTN
+81 LDLFLETLIEKRTFTN
-96 EKVFLFKN
+96 EKVFIFKN
-104 MGEILSNTRIQ
+104 MGDIWSDPHIQ
-115 TYIQMFA
+115 TYLQMFA
-122 SMYENDMRH
+122 SMYECDMRNPSRDNTYH
-131 PENKGNFH
+131 R
-139 KLTTLIIV
+139 LTTLIIV
-147 SPEAVSMLPS
+147 SPETVSMLPS

-163 TIVDLPAPTQDEIMA
+163 TVIDVPAPTQEEIMV
-178 EVNSLPVSYEYS
+178 EVGRIPTSYEYA
-190 TEQQILGIRTEM
+190 TESQILGIRTEM

-212 EVYQILKSSI
+212 EVSQILKSATV
-222 IRTGGRLSKTTIKLA
+222 RTGGFLSKTTIKLA

-274 EKKEIF
+274 EKREIF
-280 KNLSL
+280 QNQNLASE
-285 ATDCNLPLPKGILI
+285 CNLPLPKGILI

-361 IEKAFAGSNGSG
+361 IEKAFAGSNNGG
-373 DSNDMLVMRLMG
+373 NNNDMLVMRLMG

-429 TERKDIFEKKINHY
+429 AERKDIFEKKISHY
-443 KKNKSGIF
+443 KKSKSGIF
-451 DFSELKSYDKIVEE
+451 DFSQLKSYERIVEQ

-470 KYGFS
+470 NFGFS

-482 VNVVM
+482 VNSVM

-499 KIDVKDTSSIPARKI
+499 KCEATDVASIPPRKI
-514 TEQDFLDEIERMKNS
+514 TEQDFLDEISHMKSS
-529 VMSSQKSK
+529 VLSSHTSK
-537 QINESDRLRIKTN
+537 PINEYERLREKTN
-550 VERIRELKE
+550 VERIRDLRDT
-559 IYQFTSASREVNTSA
+559 YQFTSASRET
-574 SRAVKKK
+574 KKR

>member
-1 MIEEFKNQLTTA
+1 MIEEFKTQLTTA
-13 ILSSPVVYIPHFH
+13 ILSSPIVYIPHFH
-26 YAFVDEVLYS
+26 YAFVDGILQS
-36 IVNPEVGK
+36 IVNPQEGQ
-44 RKVIPLNVEDIVE
+44 RKVIPLDAEDIVE
-57 FDNTRGIIDFSTK
+57 FDIARGIIDFSTK
-70 RSRKNLDTYSK
+70 QRRKNLDTLSK
-81 LDTFLESLIEKKTTN
+81 LDLFLETLIEKRTFTN
-96 EKVFLFKN
+96 EKVFIFKN
-104 MGEILSNTRIQ
+104 MGDVWSDPHIQ

-122 SMYENDMRH
+122 SMYECDMHNPQR
-131 PENKGNFH
+131 GNTYH
-139 KLTTLIIV
+139 QLTTLIIV
-147 SPEAVSMLPS
+147 SPETVSMLPP

-163 TIVDLPAPTQDEIMA
+163 TVIDVPAPTQEEIMV
-178 EVNSLPVSYEYS
+178 EVGRIPVSYEYA
-190 TEQQILGIRTEM
+190 TESQILGIRTEM

-212 EVYQILKSSI
+212 EVNQILKSATV
-222 IRTGGRLSKTTIKLA
+222 RTGGFLSKSTIKLA

-274 EKKEIF
+274 EKREIF
-280 KNLSL
+280 RNLNL
-285 ATDCNLPLPKGILI
+285 ASECNLPLPKGILI

-361 IEKAFAGSNGSG
+361 IEKAFAGSNNGS
-373 DSNDMLVMRLMG
+373 SNNDMLVMRLMG

-429 TERKDIFEKKINHY
+429 AERKDIFEKKINHY
-443 KKNKSGIF
+443 KRSKSGIY
-451 DFSELKSYDKIVEE
+451 DFSQLNSYERIVEQ

-470 KYGFS
+470 NFGFS

-482 VNVVM
+482 VNSVM

-499 KIDVKDTSSIPARKI
+499 KCEATDVASIPPRKI
-514 TEQDFLDEIERMKNS
+514 AEQDFLDEISHMKSS
-529 VMSSQKSK
+529 VLSSHTSK
-537 QINESDRLRIKTN
+537 PINEYDRLREKTN
-550 VERIRELKE
+550 VERIRELRDT
-559 IYQFTSASREVNTSA
+559 YQFTSASRET
-574 SRAVKKK
+574 KKR

>member
-1 MIEEFKNQLTTA
+1 MIEEFKTQLITA
-13 ILSSPVVYIPHFH
+13 LLSSPVVYIPHFH
-26 YAFVDEVLYS
+26 YAFVDGILES
-36 IVNPEVGK
+36 IVNPPQGQRQV
-44 RKVIPLNVEDIVE
+44 VALDAEDIVE
-57 FDNTRGIIDFSTK
+57 FDIARGIIDFTAK
-70 RSRKNLDTYSK
+70 QRRKNLDTLSK
-81 LDTFLESLIEKKTTN
+81 LDVFLETLIEKKTFTN
-96 EKVFLFKN
+96 EKVFVFKN
-104 MGEILSNTRIQ
+104 MGDVWSDPHIQ

-122 SMYENDMRH
+122 SMYECDMRN
-131 PENKGNFH
+131 PDDSNNFH
-139 KLTTLIIV
+139 PLTTLIIV
-147 SPEAVSMLPS
+147 SPETVSMLPA

-163 TIVDLPAPTQDEIMA
+163 TVIDVPAPTQEEIMT
-178 EVNSLPVSYEYS
+178 EVESIPVSYEYA
-190 TEQQILGIRTEM
+190 TESQIAGIRTEM

-212 EVYQILKSSI
+212 EVNQILKSSI
-222 IRTGGRLSKTTIKLA
+222 VRTGGFLSQTTIKLA

-257 VQFSEVG
+257 VEFSEVG
-264 GLDVIKEQLE
+264 GLDVVKEQLK

-280 KNLSL
+280 HNLNL
-285 ATDCNLPLPKGILI
+285 ATECNLPLPKGILI

-361 IEKAFAGSNGSG
+361 IEKAFAGSNNGGSN
-373 DSNDMLVMRLMG
+373 NDMLVMRLMG

-419 EVYFVDFPNA
+419 EVYFVDFPNTA
-429 TERKDIFEKKINHY
+429 ERKDIFEKKINHY
-443 KKNKSGIF
+443 KKSKSGVF
-451 DFSELKSYDKIVEE
+451 DFSQLKSYDRIVEQ
-465 MVGTT
+465 MIGTT
-470 KYGFS
+470 NFGFS

-482 VNVVM
+482 VNSVM

-499 KIDVKDTSSIPARKI
+499 KCEATDVASISPRKI
-514 TEQDFLDEIERMKNS
+514 TEQDFLDEISHMKSS
-529 VMSSQKSK
+529 VLSSHTSK
-537 QINESDRLRIKTN
+537 PINEYDRLREKTN
-550 VERIRELKE
+550 VERIRDLRDT
-559 IYQFTSASREVNTSA
+559 YQFTSASRETNK
-574 SRAVKKK
+574 R

>member
-139 KLTTLIIV
+139 QLTTLIIV
-147 SPEAVSMLPS
+147 SPEAVSMLPP

-178 EVNSLPVSYEYS
+178 EVNRLPVSYEYL
-190 TEQQILGIRTEM
+190 TEQQILGIRTDM

-212 EVYQILKSSI
+212 EVYQILKSSV

-339 ANLRKALETAEAAHP
+339 SNLRKALETAEAAHP

-419 EVYFVDFPNA
+419 EVYFVDFPNV

-451 DFSELKSYDKIVEE
+451 DFSELKSYDKIVEK

-499 KIDVKDTSSIPARKI
+499 KIDAKDTSSIPARKI
-514 TEQDFLDEIERMKNS
+514 TEQDFLDEIEQMKNS
-529 VMSSQKSK
+529 VMSSQTSK
-537 QINESDRLRIKTN
+537 QINEYDKPRIKTN

-559 IYQFTSASREVNTSA
+559 TYQFVSASKE
-574 SRAVKKK
+574 VKKK

>member
-1 MIEEFKNQLTTA
+1 MIEEFKTQLTTA
-13 ILSSPVVYIPHFH
+13 ILSSPIVYIPHFH
-26 YAFVDEVLYS
+26 YAFVDGILQS
-36 IVNPEVGK
+36 IVTPQEGM
-44 RKVIPLNVEDIVE
+44 RKVIPLNAEDIVE
-57 FDNTRGIIDFSTK
+57 FDIARGIIDFTTK
-70 RSRKNLDTYSK
+70 QRRKNLDTLSK
-81 LDTFLESLIEKKTTN
+81 LDLFLETLIEKRTFIN
-96 EKVFLFKN
+96 EKVFIFKN
-104 MGEILSNTRIQ
+104 MGDIWSDPHIQ
-115 TYIQMFA
+115 TYLQMFA
-122 SMYENDMRH
+122 SMYECDMRNPSRDNTYH
-131 PENKGNFH
+131 R
-139 KLTTLIIV
+139 LTTLIIV
-147 SPEAVSMLPS
+147 SPETVSMLPS

-163 TIVDLPAPTQDEIMA
+163 TVIDVPAPTQEEIMV
-178 EVNSLPVSYEYS
+178 EVGRIPTSYEYA
-190 TEQQILGIRTEM
+190 TESQILGIRTEM

-212 EVYQILKSSI
+212 EVNQILKSATV
-222 IRTGGRLSKTTIKLA
+222 RTGGFLSKTTIKLA

-274 EKKEIF
+274 EKREIF
-280 KNLSL
+280 QNLNL
-285 ATDCNLPLPKGILI
+285 ASECNLPLPKGILI

-361 IEKAFAGSNGSG
+361 IEKAFAGSNNGG
-373 DSNDMLVMRLMG
+373 NNNDMLVMRLMG

-429 TERKDIFEKKINHY
+429 AERKDIFEKKISHY
-443 KKNKSGIF
+443 KKSKSGIF
-451 DFSELKSYDKIVEE
+451 DFSQLKSYERIIEQ

-470 KYGFS
+470 NFGFS

-482 VNVVM
+482 VNSVM

-499 KIDVKDTSSIPARKI
+499 KCEATDVAFIPPRKI
-514 TEQDFLDEIERMKNS
+514 TEQDFLDEISHMKSS
-529 VMSSQKSK
+529 VLSSHTSK
-537 QINESDRLRIKTN
+537 PINEYERLREKTN
-550 VERIRELKE
+550 VERIRDLRDT
-559 IYQFTSASREVNTSA
+559 YQFTSASRET
-574 SRAVKKK
+574 KKR

>member
-1 MIEEFKNQLTTA
+1 MIEEFKTQLTTA
-13 ILSSPVVYIPHFH
+13 ILSSPIVYIPHFH
-26 YAFVDEVLYS
+26 YAFVDGILQS
-36 IVNPEVGK
+36 IVNPQEGQ
-44 RKVIPLNVEDIVE
+44 RKVIPLDAEDIVE
-57 FDNTRGIIDFSTK
+57 FDITRGIIDFATK
-70 RSRKNLDTYSK
+70 QRRKNLDTLSK
-81 LDTFLESLIEKKTTN
+81 LDLFLETLIEKRTFTN
-96 EKVFLFKN
+96 EKVFIFKN
-104 MGEILSNTRIQ
+104 MGDVWSDPHIQ
-115 TYIQMFA
+115 TYLQMFA
-122 SMYENDMRH
+122 SMYERDMRN
-131 PENKGNFH
+131 PTRGNTYH
-139 KLTTLIIV
+139 QLTTLIIV
-147 SPEAVSMLPS
+147 SPETVSMLPA

-163 TIVDLPAPTQDEIMA
+163 TVIDVPAPTQEEIMA
-178 EVNSLPVSYEYS
+178 EVESIPVSYEYA
-190 TEQQILGIRTEM
+190 TESQILGIRTEM

-212 EVYQILKSSI
+212 EVNQILKSASV
-222 IRTGGRLSKTTIKLA
+222 RTGGFLSQTTIKLA

-257 VQFSEVG
+257 VEFSEVG

-280 KNLSL
+280 HNLNL
-285 ATDCNLPLPKGILI
+285 ATECNLPLPKGILI

-361 IEKAFAGSNGSG
+361 IEKAFAGSNNGG
-373 DSNDMLVMRLMG
+373 NNNDMLVMRLMG

-419 EVYFVDFPNA
+419 EVYFVDFPNTA
-429 TERKDIFEKKINHY
+429 ERKDIFEKKINHY
-443 KKNKSGIF
+443 KKSKSGVF
-451 DFSELKSYDKIVEE
+451 DFSQLKSYDRIVEQ

-470 KYGFS
+470 NFGFS

-482 VNVVM
+482 VNSVM

-499 KIDVKDTSSIPARKI
+499 KCEATDVASISPRKI
-514 TEQDFLDEIERMKNS
+514 TEQDFLDEISHMKSS
-529 VMSSQKSK
+529 VLSSHTSK
-537 QINESDRLRIKTN
+537 PINEYDRLREKTN
-550 VERIRELKE
+550 VERIRDLRDT
-559 IYQFTSASREVNTSA
+559 YQFTSASRETNK
-574 SRAVKKK
+574 R

>member
-1 MIEEFKNQLTTA
+1 Q
-13 ILSSPVVYIPHFH
+13 
-26 YAFVDEVLYS
+26 
-36 IVNPEVGK
+36 
-44 RKVIPLNVEDIVE
+44 
-57 FDNTRGIIDFSTK
+57 
-70 RSRKNLDTYSK
+70 
-81 LDTFLESLIEKKTTN
+81 
-96 EKVFLFKN
+96 
-104 MGEILSNTRIQ
+104 
-115 TYIQMFA
+115 
-122 SMYENDMRH
+122 
-131 PENKGNFH
+131 
-139 KLTTLIIV
+139 LTTLIIV
-147 SPEAVSMLPS
+147 SPEPVSMLPE
-157 QLEKIV
+157 QLEKVV
-163 TIVDLPAPTQDEIMA
+163 TVVEVSAPTQEEIL
-178 EVNSLPVSYEYS
+178 EEISRIPLSYEYS
-190 TEQQILGIRTEM
+190 TEQQIASIRNEM

-212 EVYQILKSSI
+212 EVYQILKSATV
-222 IRTGGRLSKTTIKLA
+222 RTGGRLSKNTIKLA

-264 GLDVIKEQLE
+264 GLDVIKAQLE
-274 EKKEIF
+274 EKREIF
-280 KNLSL
+280 QNLGL
-285 ATDCNLPLPKGILI
+285 AVECNLPLPKGILI

-373 DSNDMLVMRLMG
+373 NSNDMLVMRLMG

-429 TERKDIFEKKINHY
+429 EERLDIFTKKINVY
-443 KKNKSGIF
+443 KNSKSGIF
-451 DFSELKSYDKIVEE
+451 DFSQLKSYDNIVAQ

-470 KYGFS
+470 NHGFS

-482 VNVVM
+482 VNTVM

-493 YIKEKS
+493 YIKLKQ
-499 KIDVKDTSSIPARKI
+499 KKDVKDQSAVPARKI
-514 TEQDFLDEIERMKNS
+514 TENDFLDEIALMKDAVLSSHTGKYISDYER
-529 VMSSQKSK
+529 QR
-537 QINESDRLRIKTN
+537 EKTS
-550 VERIRELKE
+550 VERIRDLYETYK
-559 IYQFTSASREVNTSA
+559 FTSAS
-574 SRAVKKK
+574 KKK

>member
-1 MIEEFKNQLTTA
+1 MIEEFKTQLTTA
-13 ILSSPVVYIPHFH
+13 ILSSPIVYIPHFH
-26 YAFVDEVLYS
+26 YAFVDGILQS
-36 IVNPEVGK
+36 IVNPQEGQ
-44 RKVIPLNVEDIVE
+44 RKVIPLDAEDIVE
-57 FDNTRGIIDFSTK
+57 FDITRGIIDFATK
-70 RSRKNLDTYSK
+70 QRRKNLDTLSK
-81 LDTFLESLIEKKTTN
+81 LDLFLETLIEKRTFTN
-96 EKVFLFKN
+96 EKVFIFKN
-104 MGEILSNTRIQ
+104 MGDIWSDPHIQ
-115 TYIQMFA
+115 TYLQMFA
-122 SMYENDMRH
+122 SMYECDMRNPSRDNTYH
-131 PENKGNFH
+131 R
-139 KLTTLIIV
+139 LTTLIIV
-147 SPEAVSMLPS
+147 SPETVSMLPS

-163 TIVDLPAPTQDEIMA
+163 TVIDVPAPTQEEIMV
-178 EVNSLPVSYEYS
+178 EVGRIPTSYEYA
-190 TEQQILGIRTEM
+190 TESQILGIRTEM

-212 EVYQILKSSI
+212 EVNQILKSATV
-222 IRTGGRLSKTTIKLA
+222 RTGGFLSKTTIKLA

-274 EKKEIF
+274 EKRQIF
-280 KNLSL
+280 QNLNL
-285 ATDCNLPLPKGILI
+285 ASECNLPLPKGILI

-361 IEKAFAGSNGSG
+361 IEKAFAGSNNGG
-373 DSNDMLVMRLMG
+373 NNNDMLVMRLMG

-419 EVYFVDFPNA
+419 EVYFVDFPNTA
-429 TERKDIFEKKINHY
+429 ERKDIFEKKINHY
-443 KKNKSGIF
+443 KKSKSGVF
-451 DFSELKSYDKIVEE
+451 DFSQLKSYDRIVEQ

-470 KYGFS
+470 NFGFS

-482 VNVVM
+482 VNSVM

-499 KIDVKDTSSIPARKI
+499 KCEATDVASIPPRKI
-514 TEQDFLDEIERMKNS
+514 KEQDFLDEISHMKSS
-529 VMSSQKSK
+529 VLSSHTSK
-537 QINESDRLRIKTN
+537 IVNEYDRLREKTN
-550 VERIRELKE
+550 VERIRELRDT
-559 IYQFTSASREVNTSA
+559 YQFTSASRETNK
-574 SRAVKKK
+574 R

>member
-1 MIEEFKNQLTTA
+1 MIEEFKTQLTTA
-13 ILSSPVVYIPHFH
+13 ILSSPIVYIPHFH
-26 YAFVDEVLYS
+26 YAFVDGVLQS
-36 IVNPEVGK
+36 IVTPQEGM
-44 RKVIPLNVEDIVE
+44 RKVIPLNAEDIVE
-57 FDNTRGIIDFSTK
+57 FDIARGIIDFTTK
-70 RSRKNLDTYSK
+70 QRRKNLDTLSK
-81 LDTFLESLIEKKTTN
+81 LDLFLETLIEKRTFTN
-96 EKVFLFKN
+96 EKVFIFKN
-104 MGEILSNTRIQ
+104 MGDIWSDPHIQ
-115 TYIQMFA
+115 TYLQMFA
-122 SMYENDMRH
+122 SMYECDMRNPSRDNTYH
-131 PENKGNFH
+131 R
-139 KLTTLIIV
+139 LTTLIIV
-147 SPEAVSMLPS
+147 SPETVSMLPS

-163 TIVDLPAPTQDEIMA
+163 TVIDVPAPTQEEIMV
-178 EVNSLPVSYEYS
+178 EVGRIPISYEYA
-190 TEQQILGIRTEM
+190 TESQILGIRTEM

-212 EVYQILKSSI
+212 EVNQILKSATV
-222 IRTGGRLSKTTIKLA
+222 RTGGFLSKTTIKLA

-274 EKKEIF
+274 EKREIF
-280 KNLSL
+280 QNLNL
-285 ATDCNLPLPKGILI
+285 ASECNLPLPKGILI

-361 IEKAFAGSNGSG
+361 IEKAFAGSNNGG
-373 DSNDMLVMRLMG
+373 NNNDMLVMRLMG

-429 TERKDIFEKKINHY
+429 AERKDIFEKKISHY
-443 KKNKSGIF
+443 KKSKSGIF
-451 DFSELKSYDKIVEE
+451 NFSQLKSYERIVEQ

-470 KYGFS
+470 NFGFS

-482 VNVVM
+482 VNSVM

-499 KIDVKDTSSIPARKI
+499 KCEATDVASIPPRTI
-514 TEQDFLDEIERMKNS
+514 TEQDFLDEISHMKSS
-529 VMSSQKSK
+529 VLSSHTSK
-537 QINESDRLRIKTN
+537 PINEYERLREKTN
-550 VERIRELKE
+550 VERIRDLRDT
-559 IYQFTSASREVNTSA
+559 YQFTSASRET
-574 SRAVKKK
+574 KKR

>member
-139 KLTTLIIV
+139 QLTTLIIV
-147 SPEAVSMLPS
+147 SPEAVSMLPP

-178 EVNSLPVSYEYS
+178 EVNRLPVSYEYL
-190 TEQQILGIRTEM
+190 TEQQILGIRTDM

-212 EVYQILKSSI
+212 EVYQILKSSV

-514 TEQDFLDEIERMKNS
+514 TEQDFLDEIEQMKNS
-529 VMSSQKSK
+529 VMSSQTSK

-559 IYQFTSASREVNTSA
+559 TYQFVSASKEVKKTSKE
-574 SRAVKKK
+574 VKKK

>member
-1 MIEEFKNQLTTA
+1 MIEEFKTQLTTA
-13 ILSSPVVYIPHFH
+13 ILSSPIVYIPHFH
-26 YAFVDEVLYS
+26 YAFVDGILQS
-36 IVNPEVGK
+36 IVTPQEGM
-44 RKVIPLNVEDIVE
+44 RKVIPLNAEDIVE
-57 FDNTRGIIDFSTK
+57 FDIARGIIDFTTK
-70 RSRKNLDTYSK
+70 QRRKNLDTLSK
-81 LDTFLESLIEKKTTN
+81 LDLFLETLIEKRTFTN
-96 EKVFLFKN
+96 EKVFIFKN
-104 MGEILSNTRIQ
+104 MGDIWTDPHIQ
-115 TYIQMFA
+115 TYLQIFA
-122 SMYENDMRH
+122 SMYECDMRN
-131 PENKGNFH
+131 PSRGNTYH
-139 KLTTLIIV
+139 RLTTLIIV
-147 SPEAVSMLPS
+147 SPETVSMLPS

-163 TIVDLPAPTQDEIMA
+163 TVIDVPAPTQEEIMV
-178 EVNSLPVSYEYS
+178 EVGRIPTSYEYA
-190 TEQQILGIRTEM
+190 TESQILGIRTEL

-212 EVYQILKSSI
+212 EVNQILKSATV
-222 IRTGGRLSKTTIKLA
+222 RTGGFLSKTTIKLA

-264 GLDVIKEQLE
+264 GLGVIKEQLE
-274 EKKEIF
+274 EKREIF
-280 KNLSL
+280 QNLNL
-285 ATDCNLPLPKGILI
+285 ASECNLPLPKGILI

-361 IEKAFAGSNGSG
+361 IEKAFAGSNNGG
-373 DSNDMLVMRLMG
+373 NNNDMLVMRLMG

-429 TERKDIFEKKINHY
+429 AERKDIFEKKINHY
-443 KKNKSGIF
+443 KKSKSGIF
-451 DFSELKSYDKIVEE
+451 DFSQLRSYERIVEQ

-470 KYGFS
+470 NFGFS

-482 VNVVM
+482 VNSVM

-499 KIDVKDTSSIPARKI
+499 KCEATDVASIPPRKI
-514 TEQDFLDEIERMKNS
+514 REQDFLDEISHMKSS
-529 VMSSQKSK
+529 VLSSHTSK
-537 QINESDRLRIKTN
+537 PINEYDRLREKTN
-550 VERIRELKE
+550 VERIRELRDT
-559 IYQFTSASREVNTSA
+559 YQFTSASRET
-574 SRAVKKK
+574 KKR